1 MTEQIILVDAEDN
14 EIGTGEK
21 MAVHQTGQ
29 LHRAFS
35 ILVFNK
41 NGELLLQQ
49 RAKDKYHCPGLWANT
64 CCSHPRPSE
73 DILVAAQRRLQEE
86 MGFDC
91 PLEEKYSFIYKAE
104 FTNGLTEHEFDH
116 VLIGDYN
123 GQINFNSTE
132 VQAIRWLDIET
143 IKQEIKNQP
152 AKYTDWFKLIIAKF
166 F

>member
-91 PLEEKYSFIYKAE
+91 PLEEKYSFIYIRDNQILTKIK
-104 FTNGLTEHEFDH
+104 TN
-116 VLIGDYN
+116 
-123 GQINFNSTE
+123 
-132 VQAIRWLDIET
+132 
-143 IKQEIKNQP
+143 
-152 AKYTDWFKLIIAKF
+152 
-166 F
+166 